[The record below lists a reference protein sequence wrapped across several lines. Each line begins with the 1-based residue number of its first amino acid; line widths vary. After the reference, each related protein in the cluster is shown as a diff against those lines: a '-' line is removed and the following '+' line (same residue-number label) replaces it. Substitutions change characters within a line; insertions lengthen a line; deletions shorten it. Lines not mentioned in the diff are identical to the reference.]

1 MSKLISINPF
11 SEEVNAVFETITRE
25 ELDNKILLAHSA
37 FHHWKKSSQ
46 KKALM
51 LRFAEVLQENQEV
64 CARLQTQEM

>member
-11 SEEVNAVFETITRE
+11 TEEVNATFESISRE
-25 ELDNKILLAHSA
+25 ELDKKITRAHSA
-37 FHHWKKSSQ
+37 YLDWRKSSN

-51 LRFAEVLQENQEV
+51 LRFAEVLEEHQEV